1 MLQIP
6 RAIPVS
12 VLLAAFFY
20 AAQGSAVG
28 SNSVIDPGIASGT
41 LTVNSESIALKHAYA
56 DGETG
61 PIMVS
66 LKKASDGSY
75 ELRFA
80 DRGRGLPSGF
90 NLGETKSL
98 GLKVIMGTARQ
109 LGGSVEI
116 SRLEKGTEFLIRLP
130 ADIGIDTAS

>member
-1 MLQIP
+1 MSFGYVKP
-6 RAIPVS
+6 KPVFGEEFLA
-12 VLLAAFFY
+12 VLTHELIT
-20 AAQGSAVG
+20 
-28 SNSVIDPGIASGT
+28 N
-41 LTVNSESIALKHAYA
+41 ALKHAYA

-80 DRGRGLPSGF
+80 DRGQGLPSGF